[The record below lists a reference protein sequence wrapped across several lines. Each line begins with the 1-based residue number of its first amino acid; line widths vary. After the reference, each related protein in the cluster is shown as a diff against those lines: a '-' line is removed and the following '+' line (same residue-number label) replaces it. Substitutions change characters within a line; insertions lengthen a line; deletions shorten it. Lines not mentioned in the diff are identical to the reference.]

1 MTRDLKPDLFIA
13 VHHNSMDYSYDSSK
27 AKGSE
32 CYYFTHQ
39 SENLA
44 QLMCENI
51 TTATDRVNRGA
62 FNGYYYVTRTDIAP
76 SVLMEYS
83 FMINPYDFYKTY
95 SDEDI
100 YKAAFGTAMAVL
112 KAIPQ

>member
-1 MTRDLKPDLFIA
+1 
-13 VHHNSMDYSYDSSK
+13 
-27 AKGSE
+27 
-32 CYYFTHQ
+32 
-39 SENLA
+39 
-44 QLMCENI
+44 MCENI
-51 TTATDRVNRGA
+51 SKATDRVNRGA

-83 FMINPYDFYKTY
+83 FIINPDDYTRTY
-95 SDEDI
+95 TDKDI